1 MAVIYY
7 PKNQLLYIRDTT
19 SSASN
24 YESVV
29 LAVSPNTVLYFDTG
43 SGVTAENAMN
53 LAVTASWALSASVS
67 LVYGSVTSASW
78 ATASISASY
87 SATAS
92 WASQSLSSSYGVTSS
107 YLNSNLQYY
116 SQYGL
121 QTSTVVSST
130 NTLPVRKA
138 DPITFIAGDKIY
150 IIGGWNNILG
160 QGVGSTSI
168 YTASID
174 SPEKVG
180 DSGATFPVNICRA
193 SIVSVSG
200 SLYMYGGNDSKNYIH
215 TASVSNPLLWYSSSN
230 VLPVGI
236 SQHSSLVIGN
246 KIWIFF
252 GQSPS
257 GYSSASYSASVST
270 PTIFGLAGSGIAGAN
285 TQGTWQGSVVA
296 NGSTLYS
303 YYGMCW
309 GLDGN
314 FTANTRIFTASV
326 SNPAVWGIGASG
338 LSIPGGQ
345 SPPVSVGGVT
355 YFFGGY
361 NGGSLTTNGI
371 YSFSSSAP
379 FTPIVNGDS
388 VPQNIIYQSRVVGES
403 SAGIPFVAMYG
414 GGTPTSDDGYNYIW
428 TGSISKQ
435 ITSTAPATDFT
446 SNLPW
451 KYLQYSST
459 PIPYPII
466 VATASYAI
474 TAIQALSAI
483 SASWVTPSNQVSASQ
498 IIGSDYILTGSYV
511 NFISSSY
518 TMSVIDNGALLSVS
532 GSSAVNLFLTSSLPY
547 GFNCTI
553 YQSGS
558 GKPMVFTSSIGTI
571 LRNRQGLSGS
581 AGQYAL
587 MSLIRIQNGEFIL
600 AGDTA

>member
-193 SIVSVSG
+193 SVVMISG
-200 SLYMYGGNDSKNYIH
+200 SIYIYGGQNNGGATMLNTVY
-215 TASVSNPLLWYSSSN
+215 TASVANPLLWNSSSN
-230 VLPVGI
+230 VLPTTI
-236 SQHSSLVIGN
+236 AQHSSLVIGN
-246 KIWIFF
+246 KVWIFF
-252 GQSPS
+252 GQIAT
-257 GYSSASYSASVST
+257 GYSSASYSASVSA

-338 LSIPGGQ
+338 LSIPGGR
-345 SPPVSVGGVT
+345 SEE
-355 YFFGGY
+355 
-361 NGGSLTTNGI
+361 
-371 YSFSSSAP
+371 
-379 FTPIVNGDS
+379 
-388 VPQNIIYQSRVVGES
+388 R
-403 SAGIPFVAMYG
+403 
-414 GGTPTSDDGYNYIW
+414 
-428 TGSISKQ
+428 
-435 ITSTAPATDFT
+435 
-446 SNLPW
+446 
-451 KYLQYSST
+451 
-459 PIPYPII
+459 
-466 VATASYAI
+466 
-474 TAIQALSAI
+474 
-483 SASWVTPSNQVSASQ
+483 
-498 IIGSDYILTGSYV
+498 
-511 NFISSSY
+511 
-518 TMSVIDNGALLSVS
+518 
-532 GSSAVNLFLTSSLPY
+532 
-547 GFNCTI
+547 
-553 YQSGS
+553 
-558 GKPMVFTSSIGTI
+558 
-571 LRNRQGLSGS
+571 
-581 AGQYAL
+581 
-587 MSLIRIQNGEFIL
+587 
-600 AGDTA
+600 